1 MGQPMTFDE
10 RWLRHVI
17 HVMLFS
23 IAPFVELR
31 FAIPYG
37 ITKGLHPLVAVAAA
51 VVASWIVIVPMF
63 VIMDLFYNRFLSQ
76 NPLVRH
82 FVEEIRTRGRPYVER
97 WGVLGVGI
105 YVSLPFPG
113 PGIYSG
119 AVLSWL
125 FGPPRRQA
133 MISLA
138 LGVLVSGFLVAGI
151 STPMIALV
159 RRILNSLG
167 H

>member
-1 MGQPMTFDE
+1 MTVDE

-31 FAIPYG
+31 VAIPYG

-63 VIMDLFYNRFLSQ
+63 LIMDLFYNRFLSQ
-76 NPLVRH
+76 NRLVRH
-82 FVEEIRTRGRPYVER
+82 FVEEIRTRGRPFVER

-113 PGIYSG
+113 PGVYSG
-119 AVLSWL
+119 TVLAWL
-125 FGPPRRQA
+125 FGLHRRQA
-133 MISLA
+133 MIALA

-151 STPMIALV
+151 STPMIALI
-159 RRILNSLG
+159 RKILNSLG

>member
-1 MGQPMTFDE
+1 MTFDE

-51 VVASWIVIVPMF
+51 VVASWIVILPMF
-63 VIMDLFYNRFLSQ
+63 VIMDLFYKRFLSQ

-119 AVLSWL
+119 AVLAWL
-125 FGPPRRQA
+125 FGLPRRQA
-133 MISLA
+133 MIALA

>member
-1 MGQPMTFDE
+1 MTFDE

-63 VIMDLFYNRFLSQ
+63 VIMDLFYKRFLSQ

-119 AVLSWL
+119 AVLAWL
-125 FGPPRRQA
+125 FGLPRRQA
-133 MISLA
+133 MVALA

-151 STPMIALV
+151 STPLIALV

>member
-1 MGQPMTFDE
+1 MGPPMTFDD

-17 HVMLFS
+17 HVMLFT

-63 VIMDLFYNRFLSQ
+63 VIMDLFYKRFLSQ
-76 NPLVRH
+76 NLLVAEQ
-82 FVEEIRTRGRPYVER
+82 FTNQP
-97 WGVLGVGI
+97 GVLGVGI

-119 AVLSWL
+119 AVLAWL
-125 FGPPRRQA
+125 FGLPRRQA
-133 MISLA
+133 MIALA
-138 LGVLVSGFLVAGI
+138 LGVLVSGVLVAGI
-151 STPMIALV
+151 STPLIALV